1 MSKSI
6 IVIPSRLS
14 ATRLP
19 NKPLI
24 KIRDKSLIMHV
35 YDKAV
40 KSQVGEV
47 YVATCDQEIAL
58 EVDKQGG
65 KFIMT
70 DRAHTTGTDRVC
82 EAAKKLK
89 LLNSDYVI
97 NVQGDEPMINPNDIK
112 KLHKVSMIENL
123 SFSTLAHNINIKD
136 DYKNKNI
143 VKVITENKISQ
154 NLAEEALNFTRIIDM
169 NNVKNIYHHIG
180 IYLYEFSLLKKF
192 VRLKKS
198 KNEIN
203 ESLEQLR
210 ALDNKIKINVI
221 MSNHFSTGI
230 DTKKDLDDYIKF
242 LNK

>member
-89 LLNSDYVI
+89 L
-97 NVQGDEPMINPNDIK
+97 
-112 KLHKVSMIENL
+112 
-123 SFSTLAHNINIKD
+123 
-136 DYKNKNI
+136 
-143 VKVITENKISQ
+143 
-154 NLAEEALNFTRIIDM
+154 ID
-169 NNVKNIYHHIG
+169 
-180 IYLYEFSLLKKF
+180 
-192 VRLKKS
+192 
-198 KNEIN
+198 
-203 ESLEQLR
+203 
-210 ALDNKIKINVI
+210 
-221 MSNHFSTGI
+221 
-230 DTKKDLDDYIKF
+230 
-242 LNK
+242 